1 LREWTWRWSNLVEVE
16 KKMSIRKPEQIEE
29 DLRRALRAGR
39 KHVSPQEAAIL
50 YPFSA
55 WTFRNW
61 AYRGLV
67 SSIKIGGRYG
77 RLLIPIAEIE
87 RIMAEGTRPRAD
99 VVDVA

>member
-1 LREWTWRWSNLVEVE
+1 
-16 KKMSIRKPEQIEE
+16 MSSRKPEQIEE

-39 KHVSPQEAAIL
+39 KLVSPQEAAIV

-67 SSIKIGGRYG
+67 SSIKIGRRYG
-77 RLLIPIAEIE
+77 RLLIPISEIE
-87 RIMAEGTRPRAD
+87 RVLAEGTRPRAD
-99 VVDVA
+99 VMEGSGTNAA